1 MELSIYLFFI
11 YLVLAVAIIMAL
23 MGIFGSAIAGPRR
36 LPLPQETGKAI
47 RWAKIG
53 IYISSII
60 PFSKRLLVNLKLEGK
75 IRKNLEAAHFTITP
89 EGYFNLKLIIILLLV
104 ILTYLIVGKNEPAM
118 FLLPVILGYILPDFW
133 LKKKIS
139 SRKTAIVRYLPE
151 TVDLLGLCVEAGLD
165 FSSALKWITEKI
177 TPNPTIEELSVVA
190 KEIKLG
196 KTRVQA
202 LKDMSKRLNIPE
214 LNSFV
219 QTLVQAERMGNPVAD
234 SFRII
239 SEETRAMRFQRGER
253 LALQAPL
260 KILIP
265 LVFCIL
271 PVIAIVVG
279 GPLILQ
285 FMQGNLLGG
294 SGF

>member
-1 MELSIYLFFI
+1 MELSIYIIFI
-11 YLVLAVAIIMAL
+11 YLVLVMAIAMAL
-23 MGIFGSAIAGPRR
+23 MGLFGSAIAGPRR

-47 RWAKIG
+47 RWAKLG

-60 PFSKRLLVNLKLEGK
+60 PFSKRLLVKLKLEGK
-75 IRKNLEAAHFTITP
+75 IRKNLEAAHLTITP
-89 EGYFNLKLIIILLLV
+89 EGYFNLKLIIISLLV
-104 ILTYLIVGKNEPAM
+104 ILTYLIVGKNEPVM
-118 FLLPVILGYILPDFW
+118 FLLPLILGYILPDFW
-133 LKKKIS
+133 LKKKVS
-139 SRKTAIVRYLPE
+139 SRKTTIVRYLPE

-177 TPNPTIEELSVVA
+177 TPNPTIEEMAVVA

-196 KTRVQA
+196 KTRIQA
-202 LKDMSKRLNIPE
+202 LKDMAKRLNIPE

-219 QTLVQAERMGNPVAD
+219 QTLVQAERMGTPVAD

-239 SEETRAMRFQRGER
+239 SEETRSMRFQRGER

-294 SGF
+294 TGF